1 MGDPE
6 LRSDE
11 TILLRTPGVF
21 VKSIAFEGYLTNK
34 RIILID
40 RIKNLLPQKEIPL
53 VTIKDIEPG
62 ENAIRDQT
70 ITLSILAK
78 SGETRQMILTFSRQ
92 TGGNRIKERNEWV
105 RLLKENTSSSI
116 DQVIRKV
123 ISGAGPVV
131 KKPEPAVPPRL
142 EVVSPPVSKNVPPV
156 AKPPIKKVVESV
168 PPVKKI
174 IESPPENTPPLASKE
189 VTSAPAPSF
198 GTYCSRCGNRVP
210 EGSGFC
216 NRCGSQI
223 IVPGSSAVTPT
234 PTATVSP
241 PVDSVTMTGRITPI
255 GTDIQT
261 TTRIEYPTIT
271 EPPHLPAEGPGEPLK
286 ETSIPPP
293 ETVVPHEEPRWPAP
307 GGIISDSDKK
317 PGPATTGSSPPQ
329 PESVAPS
336 GEPPSPQKPS
346 GVFKSKLSKKAVIVI
361 VLAIIIIAIAVAAFF
376 LYPAISE
383 SGSAPSGNVS
393 ALAAGPTIVK
403 PVTTI
408 IKNAGTAVFKENTLK
423 PTTLPTTRPAPGN
436 SGSKVGL

>member
-11 TILLRTPGVF
+11 TILLRTPGIF

-62 ENAIRDQT
+62 ENAIRDQI
-70 ITLSILAK
+70 ITLTILAK
-78 SGETRQMILTFSRQ
+78 SGETRQIILTFSRQ
-92 TGGNRIKERNEWV
+92 TGGNRIRERNEWV

-116 DQVIRKV
+116 DQVIRRM
-123 ISGAGPVV
+123 IPGAGPVA
-131 KKPEPAVPPRL
+131 KKPEPAVPPRI
-142 EVVSPPVSKNVPPV
+142 EVITPPVSKKVPPA

-168 PPVKKI
+168 PPAKKI
-174 IESPPENTPPLASKE
+174 IESRPESTPPLAIKE
-189 VTSAPAPSF
+189 VSSSSAPGF

-223 IVPGSSAVTPT
+223 VVPGSIAVTQI
-234 PTATVSP
+234 PTATVFP
-241 PVDSVTMTGRITPI
+241 PADSATMTGRIIPS

-271 EPPHLPAEGPGEPLK
+271 ESPNLPPEVPGEPLE
-286 ETSIPPP
+286 ETSIPPEQ
-293 ETVVPHEEPRWPAP
+293 ETAVPHKETKWSGPEGSIP
-307 GGIISDSDKK
+307 DSNVK
-317 PGPATTGSSPPQ
+317 PGTAATEPA
-329 PESVAPS
+329 
-336 GEPPSPQKPS
+336 GELPSPQKPT
-346 GVFKSKLSKKAVIVI
+346 GGFNVKLSKNAVIAL
-361 VLAIIIIAIAVAAFF
+361 VLAIIIAVIAVSAFF

-393 ALAAGPTIVK
+393 ALAAGPTIIK
-403 PVTTI
+403 PVATT
-408 IKNAGTAVFKENTLK
+408 IKNAGTAVFQDNTLK
-423 PTTLPTTRPAPGN
+423 LTTLPTTRPAPGN

>member
-40 RIKNLLPQKEIPL
+40 RVKNLLPQKEIPL
-53 VTIKDIEPG
+53 VTIKDIESG

-92 TGGNRIKERNEWV
+92 TGGNRIKECNEWV

-116 DQVIRKV
+116 DQVVRKV
-123 ISGAGPVV
+123 IPGAGPVV
-131 KKPEPAVPPRL
+131 KKAEPVVPPRL
-142 EVVSPPVSKNVPPV
+142 EVVRPPVSKNVPPV
-156 AKPPIKKVVESV
+156 TKPPIKKVVESV
-168 PPVKKI
+168 PPAKKI
-174 IESPPENTPPLASKE
+174 IESRPETTSPLASKE

-216 NRCGSQI
+216 NRCGSP
-223 IVPGSSAVTPT
+223 IVVSGSSTGTPPPSAAV
-234 PTATVSP
+234 AH

-271 EPPHLPAEGPGEPLK
+271 EPPHLTPESTGEYLK
-286 ETSIPPP
+286 ETSIPPEP

-336 GEPPSPQKPS
+336 GKPPSPQKPS
-346 GVFKSKLSKKAVIVI
+346 GGFNVKLGKKAVIAL

-393 ALAAGPTIVK
+393 ALAAGPTLVK
-403 PVTTI
+403 PVTTT
-408 IKNAGTAVFKENTLK
+408 IKNAGTAVFQENTLK
-423 PTTLPTTRPAPGN
+423 PTPTRPAPGN
-436 SGSKVGL
+436 SGSKAGL